1 MYVYIHVIEKCV
13 YILSEYMC
21 VCVYIYIYIYMFELL
36 DGWWVYM
43 ELCIHNLTTFIEK
56 SIVKNLMKY
65 QLHTWNTSISS
76 IFSNLTT

>member
-1 MYVYIHVIEKCV
+1 MYIHIYVYIHVIQKCV
-13 YILSEYMC
+13 CILSEYMC
-21 VCVYIYIYIYMFELL
+21 IYMFELL

-76 IFSNLTT
+76 IFSNVTT